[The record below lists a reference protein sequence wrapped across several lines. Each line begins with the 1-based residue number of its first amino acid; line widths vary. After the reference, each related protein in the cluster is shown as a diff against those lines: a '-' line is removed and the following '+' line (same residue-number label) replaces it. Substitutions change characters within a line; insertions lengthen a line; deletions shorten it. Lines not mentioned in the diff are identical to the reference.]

1 MGLSSFQ
8 NLGPQ
13 PRPGH
18 GWYRQPGPDR
28 FSLRENR
35 QTPRGF
41 GEIPR
46 HFFSPFLV
54 TRKGKKAWALLYGER
69 QDGMFSGCPR
79 IRHEIRSDRA
89 SDARPPSFS
98 ARRTRSEPG
107 VPKGAKRSQ
116 GSPLLGTPGCQPAF
130 SLGKRQERRHRNIR
144 GYREGA
150 RGPRIL
156 TGHTSIQKSLF
167 SFLFIYS
174 ILKTKLMRRKDH
186 AHLPLSEMRP

>member
-79 IRHEIRSDRA
+79 IRHAIRSDRA

-107 VPKGAKRSQ
+107 VPKGAKRRQ
-116 GSPLLGTPGCQPAF
+116 GSPLLETSGRQPAF
-130 SLGKRQERRHRNIR
+130 SLGKPAGAPVPEHKGIQR
-144 GYREGA
+144 G
-150 RGPRIL
+150 GPRPPD
-156 TGHTSIQKSLF
+156 F
-167 SFLFIYS
+167 S
-174 ILKTKLMRRKDH
+174 
-186 AHLPLSEMRP
+186 